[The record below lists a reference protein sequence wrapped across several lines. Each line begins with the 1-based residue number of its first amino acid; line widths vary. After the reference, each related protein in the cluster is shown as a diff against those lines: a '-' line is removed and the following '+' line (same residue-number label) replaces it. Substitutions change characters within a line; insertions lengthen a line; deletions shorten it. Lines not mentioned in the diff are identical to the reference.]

1 MGRLILY
8 RDQAYSE
15 KEWEARQRQLAQQR
29 EYDARRRQNPERQAY
44 LREWKVQN
52 RERWNAYVREW
63 MRRRRA
69 A

>member
-15 KEWEARQRQLAQQR
+15 KEWEAR
-29 EYDARRRQNPERQAY
+29 
-44 LREWKVQN
+44 
-52 RERWNAYVREW
+52 ERWNAYVREW

>member
-29 EYDARRRQNPERQAY
+29 EYDA
-44 LREWKVQN
+44 
-52 RERWNAYVREW
+52 YVREW